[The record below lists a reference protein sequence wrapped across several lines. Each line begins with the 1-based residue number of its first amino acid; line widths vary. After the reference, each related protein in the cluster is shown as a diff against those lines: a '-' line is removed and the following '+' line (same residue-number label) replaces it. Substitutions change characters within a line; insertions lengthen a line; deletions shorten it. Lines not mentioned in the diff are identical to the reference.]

1 MPKPQILLAM
11 TCAFFLVAVSE
22 VLAGQGEVPPP
33 SLEKIADN
41 VWIHKSYKIVEPWG
55 PVLSQGLVID
65 TDNGVIL
72 VDTAWTDQETDDL
85 LQLIVEEA
93 GALPAMAVVTHA
105 HDDKMG
111 GMAALHRAGVET
123 YAHYLS
129 NKDAPARGLSPA
141 KSEMFRSGDFQILA
155 IGGPAAEAG
164 VVEADGVSVYYP
176 GPGHTRDNIVV
187 YYAPEKVLFGGCL
200 IRPGASNT
208 LGYTADG
215 DISHWAQATRSVAE
229 RFPAAEI
236 VIPSHGAAGGR
247 ELLDHTMALAEAA
260 RGR

>member
-41 VWIHKSYKIVEPWG
+41 VWVHKSYRVVEPWG
-55 PVLSQGLVID
+55 MVLSQGMVVK
-65 TDNGVIL
+65 TGAGVIL
-72 VDTAWTDQETDDL
+72 VDTAWDDADTEKL
-85 LQLIVEEA
+85 LDLIGSEV
-93 GALPAMAVVTHA
+93 GAPPNVAIVTHA
-105 HDDKMG
+105 HNDKMG
-111 GMAALHRAGVET
+111 GVAALHRAGVET
-123 YAHYLS
+123 YAHHLS
-129 NKDAPARGLSPA
+129 NEDAPSRGLSPA
-141 KSEMFRSGDFQILA
+141 KSEMFRSGDFEVLEL
-155 IGGPAAEAG
+155 GGPDTEAG
-164 VVEADGVSVYYP
+164 AAGPDGVSVFYP

-187 YYAPEKVLFGGCL
+187 YYAPAKVLFGGCL
-200 IRPGASNT
+200 IRPSASHN
-208 LGYTADG
+208 LGNTADG
-215 DISHWAQATRSVAE
+215 DISHWGEATRSAAE
-229 RFPAAEI
+229 RFPEAEI